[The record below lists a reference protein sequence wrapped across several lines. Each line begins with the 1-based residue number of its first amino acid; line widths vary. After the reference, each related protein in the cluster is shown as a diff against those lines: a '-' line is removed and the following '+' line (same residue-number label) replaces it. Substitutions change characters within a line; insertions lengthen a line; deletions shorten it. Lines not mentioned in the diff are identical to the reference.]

1 MSCSRLVERGREDFF
16 SFSACLDIFCRANN
30 FPPLSRASGARA
42 DTRISPARFA
52 QKKRGT
58 CFERPPTP
66 ERYPRAIYYMMRVA
80 TMFLSFLALT
90 VPSGAFQVASRP
102 SLSIMRNVSPM
113 MGPFDFLA
121 FGQAAA
127 SHILLSDGGRANYIK
142 QQIEDGK
149 ISFAAAAKEFS
160 QCPSAS
166 KGGELGTFKP
176 GDMVGPFN
184 DYCFD
189 PDTKVNELGIVR
201 TSFGTHIIKLTKKP

>member
-1 MSCSRLVERGREDFF
+1 
-16 SFSACLDIFCRANN
+16 
-30 FPPLSRASGARA
+30 
-42 DTRISPARFA
+42 
-52 QKKRGT
+52 
-58 CFERPPTP
+58 
-66 ERYPRAIYYMMRVA
+66 MMRVA

-102 SLSIMRNVSPM
+102 SLSTMRNVSPM

>member
-1 MSCSRLVERGREDFF
+1 
-16 SFSACLDIFCRANN
+16 
-30 FPPLSRASGARA
+30 
-42 DTRISPARFA
+42 
-52 QKKRGT
+52 
-58 CFERPPTP
+58 
-66 ERYPRAIYYMMRVA
+66 MMRVA